1 MTATGTMTV
10 IGTAGCLESA
20 TDSPESV
27 VEEYYAI
34 INDVEETE
42 DIDDAIEAIG
52 NISHSI
58 SPLVDFLEPDEEE
71 AKNVKN
77 ISVDNVETEIV
88 DQNLSAEEIQHEGGF
103 FLERDDIEEIAA
115 HDNAL
120 VEASVEQSGEDAAEE
135 HRTRAWLVAKDDGDW
150 LIVF

>member
-1 MTATGTMTV
+1 MTV

-34 INDVEETE
+34 INDVEEPE
-42 DIDDAIEAIG
+42 DIDDAIEAID

-71 AKNVKN
+71 AEDVNN

-88 DQNLSAEEIQHEGGF
+88 DQNLSAEEIQHDVGF
-103 FLERDDIEEIAA
+103 FLERDDIEEIVA

-135 HRTRAWLVAKDDGDW
+135 HRTREWLVAKDDGDW